1 MNPGN
6 GDHVVEEEIATSA
19 EGKSNVGR
27 GGSWFWFT
35 SSIATGLF
43 FSLGALFLVGE
54 LAQVLAIFV
63 LGITLAATLE
73 PVADGLSSKIPR
85 VVAVLC
91 IYLVLIAI
99 LTAAALLITPVLVQQ
114 ARDLGSGL
122 PELVNQLRDWLT
134 LPENLPVPSLGEI
147 LMNSLGTFGSAIV
160 ALPITMVNSL
170 LYVILVI
177 FISLYWLLLSPQ
189 MMKYVLNL
197 YPAHRH
203 ERVRSLLHQI
213 GQSMGGYLRA
223 SVITGVIMGLLTY
236 IGLSIIGVPYP
247 AVLGL
252 LMGILEVVPAVGP
265 IIAGF
270 FIVIVALLQSP
281 RMALIALVFVIVLQQ
296 AEGNILVPNIMRRAT
311 QISPLLVILALLAG
325 SAIGGLLGALVSI
338 PVVAALKVIIDE
350 LVAPALK
357 RWIAASDAD

>member
-1 MNPGN
+1 MNPSD
-6 GDHVVEEEIATSA
+6 GDRTNVEERKQIAEPKPNS
-19 EGKSNVGR
+19 R
-27 GGSWFWFT
+27 GLALWWWIT
-35 SSIATGLF
+35 SSIAAALF
-43 FSLGALFLVGE
+43 FSLGALYLIGE

-73 PVADGLSSKIPR
+73 LVADGLSSKIPR

-114 ARDLGSGL
+114 ARDLGAGL
-122 PELVNQLRDWLT
+122 PELIDQLRNWLA

-189 MMKYVLNL
+189 MMRYVLNL
-197 YPAHRH
+197 YPPQRH

-223 SVITGVIMGLLTY
+223 SVISGVIMGLLTY
-236 IGLSIIGVPYP
+236 IGLVIIGVPYP
-247 AVLGL
+247 AVLSL

-338 PVVAALKVIIDE
+338 PVVAAMKVITDE
-350 LVAPALK
+350 LIAPAVK
-357 RWIAASDAD
+357 RWIAASEEA

>member
-1 MNPGN
+1 
-6 GDHVVEEEIATSA
+6 
-19 EGKSNVGR
+19 
-27 GGSWFWFT
+27 
-35 SSIATGLF
+35 
-43 FSLGALFLVGE
+43 
-54 LAQVLAIFV
+54 
-63 LGITLAATLE
+63 
-73 PVADGLSSKIPR
+73 
-85 VVAVLC
+85 
-91 IYLVLIAI
+91 LIAI

-122 PELVNQLRDWLT
+122 PELVDQLRDWLA

-197 YPAHRH
+197 YPSHRH

-223 SVITGVIMGLLTY
+223 SVISGVIMGLLTY
-236 IGLSIIGVPYP
+236 IGLAIIGVPYP
-247 AVLGL
+247 AVLSL

-338 PVVAALKVIIDE
+338 PVVAALKVIVDE

-357 RWIAASDAD
+357 RWIAASEEG